1 MDRLNIDILDY
12 LPDIIK
18 DVTEYQEIANAENP
32 TINSLWE
39 NHRKTFN
46 NQFINTLDE
55 QGCARW
61 EKMLDITPKGTATV
75 EDRRLAIL
83 ARINVSLPY
92 TYRQLENFLKNICGN
107 GYTINLD
114 SAHYKLTVLL
124 NLNRKNQFDE
134 VENLLA
140 KVIPANIM
148 FDVMLQYNKYKAI
161 KPYEYSVLINYT
173 CYEIRTSDEFSGEYA
188 TYGEI
193 ESYEYYYLENYTF
206 KDIELKI

>member
-1 MDRLNIDILDY
+1 MTMLDKEGFEYMRENNVYQPISTVETLHVIDIIDY

-32 TINSLWE
+32 TINTLWE

-83 ARINVSLPY
+83 ARINASLPY
-92 TYRQLENFLKNICGN
+92 TYRQLENFLRNICADD
-107 GYTINLD
+107 YTLALD
-114 SAHYKLTVLL
+114 NANYKLTVLL
-124 NLNRKNQFDE
+124 NLSRRNQFNE
-134 VENLLA
+134 VAHLLSR
-140 KVIPANIM
+140 VIPANIV
-148 FDVMLQYNKYKAI
+148 FEVGLKYNQYETIRPYKY
-161 KPYEYSVLINYT
+161 ELLSDYT
-173 CYEIRTSDEFSGEYA
+173 FHEIRA
-188 TYGEI
+188 EI
-193 ESYEYYYLENYTF
+193 EFE
-206 KDIELKI
+206 

>member
-12 LPDIIK
+12 LPDVIK

-61 EKMLDITPKGTATV
+61 EKMLDITPKGTATI

-83 ARINVSLPY
+83 ARINASLPY
-92 TYRQLENFLKNICGN
+92 TYRQLENFLRNICADD
-107 GYTINLD
+107 YTMALD
-114 SAHYKLTVLL
+114 HTNYTLTVLL
-124 NLNRKNQFDE
+124 SLSRQNQFDE
-134 VENLLA
+134 VSNLLA
-140 KVIPANIM
+140 KVIPANLICN
-148 FDVMLQYNKYKAI
+148 VGLKYNQYKII
-161 KPYEYSVLINYT
+161 KPYRYRLLVNYT
-173 CYEIRTSDEFSGEYA
+173 CHEIRVEENFADDVNEYL
-188 TYGEI
+188 EL
-193 ESYEYYYLENYTF
+193 ESYSYASLEDYTF
-206 KDIELKI
+206 RDIAIN

>member
-75 EDRRLAIL
+75 EDRSLAIL

-173 CYEIRTSDEFSGEYA
+173 CYEIRTSDEFSGEHA
-188 TYGEI
+188 SYGEI

>member
-12 LPDIIK
+12 LPDVIK

-32 TINSLWE
+32 TINTLWE

-83 ARINVSLPY
+83 ARINASLPY
-92 TYRQLENFLKNICGN
+92 TYRQLENFLRNICDDD
-107 GYTINLD
+107 YTMTLD
-114 SAHYKLTVLL
+114 HTNYTLTVLL
-124 NLNRKNQFDE
+124 NLSRQNQFDE
-134 VENLLA
+134 VSNLLTR
-140 KVIPANIM
+140 VIPANLICN
-148 FDVMLQYNKYKAI
+148 VSLKYNKYKSI
-161 KPYEYSVLINYT
+161 KPYQYSLLINYT
-173 CYEIRTSDEFSGEYA
+173 CYEIRTNEDFSDEHSSYS
-188 TYGEI
+188 EI
-193 ESYEYYYLENYTF
+193 ESYYYGTLENYTF
-206 KDIELKI
+206 KDIEKL